1 MSSRYKYWNGDY
13 SAMQEEL
20 DTINWD
26 NLFHHNSIEINSDL
40 FKYIVLSLT
49 DKFVPKV
56 NKKAESNKPPG
67 WSSHLTKA
75 SKDKHRL

>member
-1 MSSRYKYWNGDY
+1 ME
-13 SAMQEEL
+13 AIQEEL

-26 NLFHHNSIEINSDL
+26 DLFYHNSIETNWDL
-40 FKYIVLSLT
+40 FKNIVLSPT